1 MTRSRCLFDLDCK
14 REEREKL
21 EKETL
26 GPKFWDDAFAAQATM
41 AKFNEMKDEIDPIDD
56 FEMALEDAV
65 LTLELIEDEP
75 DEDLQAELSRTVES
89 LEKAYD
95 KIFLS
100 TLLCGEYDKNDAILS
115 IHAGAG
121 GTEAQDW
128 AGMLARMYARYV
140 ERSGFTLEELDEN
153 RDVEAGLKSI
163 TFLVHGKNAYGY
175 LKTEKGVHRLVRI
188 SPFDSAKRRH
198 TSFAS
203 VDVTPE
209 LPDDIKIEI
218 NPEDLRIDTYRSSGK
233 GGQHVNKTD
242 SAVRITH
249 IPTGVVVQCQ
259 NERSQFQNKDRAM
272 KMLYAKLLQIREEE
286 KRETIEDIQGKYSQ
300 IAWGSQI
307 RSYVFHP
314 YTLVKD
320 HRTGYEVG
328 NVQRV
333 MDGDIQGFIDQSL
346 RNQLGD
352 S

>member
-1 MTRSRCLFDLDCK
+1 MG
-14 REEREKL
+14 KL
-21 EKETL
+21 N
-26 GPKFWDDAFAAQATM
+26 AV
-41 AKFNEMKDEIDPIDD
+41 KDEIEPLES
-56 FEMALEDAV
+56 FEEELEDAL
-65 LTLELIEDEP
+65 LTLELIEEEP
-75 DEDLQAELSRTVES
+75 DEGLREELSASVET
-89 LEKAYD
+89 LEKDYA
-95 KIFLS
+95 KLFLS
-100 TLLCGEYDKNDAILS
+100 TLLSGEYDKNDAILS

-128 AGMLARMYARYV
+128 ASMLARMYARYV

-163 TFLVHGKNAYGY
+163 TYLVHGKNAYGY

-203 VDVTPE
+203 VDVTPD
-209 LPDDIKIEI
+209 LPDDVEIEI

-286 KRETIEDIQGKYSQ
+286 KRETIEDIQGQYSQ

-328 NVQRV
+328 NVQAV
-333 MDGDIQGFIDQSL
+333 MDGEIQGFIDASL
-346 RNQLGD
+346 RKQLGD

>member
-1 MTRSRCLFDLDCK
+1 MTK
-14 REEREKL
+14 REERNRL

-26 GPKFWDDAFAAQATM
+26 SVDFWDDATAAQATM
-41 AKFNEMKDEIDPIDD
+41 AKLNQAKDEIEPLES
-56 FEMALEDAV
+56 FEEELEDAL
-65 LTLELIEDEP
+65 LTLELIEEEP
-75 DEDLQAELSRTVES
+75 DEGLREELSASVET
-89 LEKAYD
+89 LEKDYD
-95 KIFLS
+95 KLFLS
-100 TLLCGEYDKNDAILS
+100 TLLSGEYDKNDAILS

-128 AGMLARMYARYV
+128 ASMLARMYARYV

-163 TFLVHGKNAYGY
+163 TYLVHGKNAYGY

-203 VDVTPE
+203 VDVTPD
-209 LPDDIKIEI
+209 LPDDVEIEI

-286 KRETIEDIQGKYSQ
+286 KRETIEDIQGQYSQ

-328 NVQRV
+328 NVQAV
-333 MDGDIQGFIDQSL
+333 MDGEIQGFIDASL
-346 RNQLGD
+346 RKQLGD

>member
-1 MTRSRCLFDLDCK
+1 MGELN
-14 REEREKL
+14 
-21 EKETL
+21 
-26 GPKFWDDAFAAQATM
+26 AV
-41 AKFNEMKDEIDPIDD
+41 KDEIEPLES
-56 FEMALEDAV
+56 FEEELEDAL
-65 LTLELIEDEP
+65 LTLELIEEEP
-75 DEDLQAELSRTVES
+75 DEGLREELSASVET
-89 LEKAYD
+89 LEKDYA
-95 KIFLS
+95 KLFLS
-100 TLLCGEYDKNDAILS
+100 TLLSGEYDKNDAILS

-128 AGMLARMYARYV
+128 ASMLARMYARYV

-163 TFLVHGKNAYGY
+163 TYLVHGKNAYGY

-203 VDVTPE
+203 VDVTPD
-209 LPDDIKIEI
+209 LPDDVEIEI

-286 KRETIEDIQGKYSQ
+286 KRETIEDIQGQYSQ

-328 NVQRV
+328 NVQAV
-333 MDGDIQGFIDQSL
+333 MDGEIQGFIDASL
-346 RNQLGD
+346 RKQLGD

>member
-1 MTRSRCLFDLDCK
+1 
-14 REEREKL
+14 
-21 EKETL
+21 
-26 GPKFWDDAFAAQATM
+26 M
-41 AKFNEMKDEIDPIDD
+41 AKLNQAKDEIEPLES
-56 FEMALEDAV
+56 FEEELEDAL
-65 LTLELIEDEP
+65 LTLELIEEEP
-75 DEDLQAELSRTVES
+75 DEGLREELSDSVET
-89 LEKAYD
+89 LEKDYD
-95 KIFLS
+95 KLFLA
-100 TLLCGEYDKNDAILS
+100 TLLSGEYDKNDAILS

-128 AGMLARMYARYV
+128 ASMLARMYARYV

-153 RDVEAGLKSI
+153 SDAEAGLKSI
-163 TFLVHGKNAYGY
+163 TYLVHGKNAYGY

-203 VDVTPE
+203 VDVTPD
-209 LPDDIKIEI
+209 LPDDVEIEI

-249 IPTGVVVQCQ
+249 IPTSVVVQCQ

-286 KRETIEDIQGKYSQ
+286 KRETIEDIQGQYSQ

-328 NVQRV
+328 NVQAV
-333 MDGDIQGFIDQSL
+333 MDGELQGFIDASL
-346 RNQLGD
+346 RKQLGD

>member
-1 MTRSRCLFDLDCK
+1 
-14 REEREKL
+14 
-21 EKETL
+21 
-26 GPKFWDDAFAAQATM
+26 M
-41 AKFNEMKDEIDPIDD
+41 AKLNQVKDEIEPLES
-56 FEMALEDAV
+56 FEEALEDAL
-65 LTLELIEDEP
+65 LTLELIEEEP
-75 DEDLQAELSRTVES
+75 DEGLQEELSASVEA
-89 LEKAYD
+89 LEKDYD
-95 KIFLS
+95 KLFLS
-100 TLLCGEYDKNDAILS
+100 TLLSGEYDKNDAILS

-128 AGMLARMYARYV
+128 ASMLARMYARYV

-163 TFLVHGKNAYGY
+163 TYLVHGKNAYGY

-203 VDVTPE
+203 VDVTPD
-209 LPDDIKIEI
+209 LPDDVEIEI

-286 KRETIEDIQGKYSQ
+286 KRETIEDIQGQYSQ

-328 NVQRV
+328 NVQAV
-333 MDGDIQGFIDQSL
+333 MDGEIQGFIDASL
-346 RNQLGD
+346 RKQLGD

>member
-1 MTRSRCLFDLDCK
+1 MTRSRCLFDLEAK
-14 REEREKL
+14 ENERHTL
-21 EKETL
+21 EQETL
-26 GPKFWDDAFAAQATM
+26 RADFWDDATAAQATM
-41 AKFNEMKDEIDPIDD
+41 AKLNGVKDEIEPLES
-56 FEMALEDAV
+56 FAEKLEDAF
-65 LTLELIEDEP
+65 LTLELIEEEP
-75 DEDLQAELSRTVES
+75 DEGLEEELSGSVET
-89 LEKAYD
+89 LEKDYD
-95 KIFLS
+95 KLFLA
-100 TLLCGEYDKNDAILS
+100 TLLSGEYDKNDAILS

-128 AGMLARMYARYV
+128 AAMLARMYARYV

-163 TFLVHGKNAYGY
+163 TYLVHGKNAYGY

-203 VDVTPE
+203 VDVTPD
-209 LPDDIKIEI
+209 LPDDVEIEI

-286 KRETIEDIQGKYSQ
+286 KRETIEDIQGQYSQ

-328 NVQRV
+328 NVQAV
-333 MDGDIQGFIDQSL
+333 MDGEIQGFIDASL
-346 RNQLGD
+346 RKQLGD

>member
-1 MTRSRCLFDLDCK
+1 
-14 REEREKL
+14 
-21 EKETL
+21 
-26 GPKFWDDAFAAQATM
+26 M
-41 AKFNEMKDEIDPIDD
+41 AKLNQAKDEIEPLES
-56 FEMALEDAV
+56 FEEELEDAL
-65 LTLELIEDEP
+65 LTLELIEEEP
-75 DEDLQAELSRTVES
+75 DEGLKEELSASVET
-89 LEKAYD
+89 LEKDYD
-95 KIFLS
+95 KLFLS
-100 TLLCGEYDKNDAILS
+100 TLLSGEYDKNDAILS

-128 AGMLARMYARYV
+128 ASMLARMYARYV

-163 TFLVHGKNAYGY
+163 TYLVHGKNAYGY

-203 VDVTPE
+203 VDVTPD
-209 LPDDIKIEI
+209 LPDDVEIEI

-286 KRETIEDIQGKYSQ
+286 KRETIEDIQGQYSQ

-328 NVQRV
+328 NVQAV
-333 MDGDIQGFIDQSL
+333 MDGEIQGFIDASL
-346 RNQLGD
+346 RKQLGD

>member
-1 MTRSRCLFDLDCK
+1 MAKLNGVKDEIEPLESFA
-14 REEREKL
+14 EKL
-21 EKETL
+21 E
-26 GPKFWDDAFAAQATM
+26 DAF
-41 AKFNEMKDEIDPIDD
+41 
-56 FEMALEDAV
+56 
-65 LTLELIEDEP
+65 LTLELIEEEP
-75 DEDLQAELSRTVES
+75 DEGLEEELSGSVET
-89 LEKAYD
+89 LEKDYD
-95 KIFLS
+95 KLFLA
-100 TLLCGEYDKNDAILS
+100 TLLSGEYDKNDAILS

-128 AGMLARMYARYV
+128 AAMLARMYARYV

-163 TFLVHGKNAYGY
+163 TYLVHGKNAYGY

-203 VDVTPE
+203 VDVTPD
-209 LPDDIKIEI
+209 LPDDVEIEI

-286 KRETIEDIQGKYSQ
+286 KRETIEDIQGQYSQ

-328 NVQRV
+328 NVQAV
-333 MDGDIQGFIDQSL
+333 MDGEIQGFIDASL
-346 RNQLGD
+346 RKQLGD

>member
-1 MTRSRCLFDLDCK
+1 MG
-14 REEREKL
+14 KL
-21 EKETL
+21 N
-26 GPKFWDDAFAAQATM
+26 AV
-41 AKFNEMKDEIDPIDD
+41 KDEIEPLES
-56 FEMALEDAV
+56 FEEELEDAL
-65 LTLELIEDEP
+65 LTLELIEEEP
-75 DEDLQAELSRTVES
+75 DEGLQEELSASVET
-89 LEKAYD
+89 LEKDYD
-95 KIFLS
+95 KLFLA
-100 TLLCGEYDKNDAILS
+100 TLLSGEYDKNDAILS

-128 AGMLARMYARYV
+128 ASMLARMYARYV

-163 TFLVHGKNAYGY
+163 TYLVHGKNAYGY

-203 VDVTPE
+203 VDVTPD
-209 LPDDIKIEI
+209 LPDDVEIEI

-286 KRETIEDIQGKYSQ
+286 KRETIEDIQGQYSQ

-328 NVQRV
+328 NVQAV
-333 MDGDIQGFIDQSL
+333 MDGEIQGFIDASL
-346 RNQLGD
+346 RKQLGD

>member
-1 MTRSRCLFDLDCK
+1 
-14 REEREKL
+14 
-21 EKETL
+21 
-26 GPKFWDDAFAAQATM
+26 M
-41 AKFNEMKDEIDPIDD
+41 AKLNQAKDEIEPLES
-56 FEMALEDAV
+56 FEEELEDAL
-65 LTLELIEDEP
+65 LTLELIEEEP
-75 DEDLQAELSRTVES
+75 DEGLREELSDSVET
-89 LEKAYD
+89 LEKDYD
-95 KIFLS
+95 KLFLA
-100 TLLCGEYDKNDAILS
+100 TLLSGEYDKNDAILS

-128 AGMLARMYARYV
+128 ASMLARMYARYV

-163 TFLVHGKNAYGY
+163 TYLVHGKNAYGY

-203 VDVTPE
+203 VDVTPD
-209 LPDDIKIEI
+209 LPDDVEIEI

-286 KRETIEDIQGKYSQ
+286 KRETIEDIQGQYSQ

-328 NVQRV
+328 NVQAV
-333 MDGDIQGFIDQSL
+333 MDGELQGFIDASL
-346 RNQLGD
+346 RKQLGD

>member
-1 MTRSRCLFDLDCK
+1 MAKLNGVKDEIEPLESFA
-14 REEREKL
+14 EKL
-21 EKETL
+21 E
-26 GPKFWDDAFAAQATM
+26 DAF
-41 AKFNEMKDEIDPIDD
+41 
-56 FEMALEDAV
+56 
-65 LTLELIEDEP
+65 LTLELIEEEP
-75 DEDLQAELSRTVES
+75 DEGLEEELSGSVET
-89 LEKAYD
+89 LEKDYD
-95 KIFLS
+95 KLFLA
-100 TLLCGEYDKNDAILS
+100 TLLSGEYDKNDAILS

-128 AGMLARMYARYV
+128 AAMLARMYARYV

-163 TFLVHGKNAYGY
+163 TYLVHGKNAYGY

-203 VDVTPE
+203 VDVTPD
-209 LPDDIKIEI
+209 LPDDVEIEI

-286 KRETIEDIQGKYSQ
+286 KRETIEDIQGQYSQ

-328 NVQRV
+328 NVQAV
-333 MDGDIQGFIDQSL
+333 MDGELQGFIDASL
-346 RNQLGD
+346 RKQLGD

>member
-1 MTRSRCLFDLDCK
+1 
-14 REEREKL
+14 
-21 EKETL
+21 
-26 GPKFWDDAFAAQATM
+26 M
-41 AKFNEMKDEIDPIDD
+41 AKLNQAKDEIEPLES
-56 FEMALEDAV
+56 FEEELEDAL
-65 LTLELIEDEP
+65 LTLELIEEEP
-75 DEDLQAELSRTVES
+75 DEGLREELSASVET
-89 LEKAYD
+89 LEKDYD
-95 KIFLS
+95 KLFLS
-100 TLLCGEYDKNDAILS
+100 TLLSGEYDKNDAILS

-128 AGMLARMYARYV
+128 ASMLARMYARYV

-163 TFLVHGKNAYGY
+163 TYLVHGKNAYGY

-203 VDVTPE
+203 VDVTPD
-209 LPDDIKIEI
+209 LPDDVEIEI

-286 KRETIEDIQGKYSQ
+286 KRETIEDIQGQYSQ

-328 NVQRV
+328 NVQAV
-333 MDGDIQGFIDQSL
+333 MDGEIQGFIDASL
-346 RNQLGD
+346 RKQLGD

>member
-1 MTRSRCLFDLDCK
+1 MG
-14 REEREKL
+14 KL
-21 EKETL
+21 N
-26 GPKFWDDAFAAQATM
+26 AV
-41 AKFNEMKDEIDPIDD
+41 KDEIEPLES
-56 FEMALEDAV
+56 FEEELEDAL
-65 LTLELIEDEP
+65 LTLELIEEEP
-75 DEDLQAELSRTVES
+75 DEGLREELSASVET
-89 LEKAYD
+89 LEKDYA
-95 KIFLS
+95 KLFLS
-100 TLLCGEYDKNDAILS
+100 TLLSGEYDKNDAILS

-128 AGMLARMYARYV
+128 ASMLARMYARYV

-163 TFLVHGKNAYGY
+163 TYLVHGKNAYGY

-203 VDVTPE
+203 VDVTPD
-209 LPDDIKIEI
+209 LPDDVEIEI

-286 KRETIEDIQGKYSQ
+286 KRETIEDIQGQYSQ

-328 NVQRV
+328 NVQAV
-333 MDGDIQGFIDQSL
+333 MDGELQGFIDASL
-346 RNQLGD
+346 RKQLGD

>member
-1 MTRSRCLFDLDCK
+1 
-14 REEREKL
+14 
-21 EKETL
+21 
-26 GPKFWDDAFAAQATM
+26 M
-41 AKFNEMKDEIDPIDD
+41 AKLNQAKDEIEPLES
-56 FEMALEDAV
+56 FEEELEDAL
-65 LTLELIEDEP
+65 LTLELIEEEP
-75 DEDLQAELSRTVES
+75 DEGLKEELSASVET
-89 LEKAYD
+89 LEKDYD
-95 KIFLS
+95 KLFLS
-100 TLLCGEYDKNDAILS
+100 TLLSGEYDKNDAILS

-128 AGMLARMYARYV
+128 ASMLARMYARYV

-163 TFLVHGKNAYGY
+163 TYLVHGKNAYGY

-203 VDVTPE
+203 VDVTPD
-209 LPDDIKIEI
+209 LPDDVEIEI

-286 KRETIEDIQGKYSQ
+286 KRETIEDIQGQYSQ

-328 NVQRV
+328 NVQAV
-333 MDGDIQGFIDQSL
+333 MDGELQGFIDASL
-346 RNQLGD
+346 RKQLGD

>member
-1 MTRSRCLFDLDCK
+1 MGELN
-14 REEREKL
+14 
-21 EKETL
+21 
-26 GPKFWDDAFAAQATM
+26 AV
-41 AKFNEMKDEIDPIDD
+41 KDEIEPLES
-56 FEMALEDAV
+56 FEEELEDAL
-65 LTLELIEDEP
+65 LTLELIEEEP
-75 DEDLQAELSRTVES
+75 DEGLREELSASVET
-89 LEKAYD
+89 LEKDYD
-95 KIFLS
+95 KLFLS
-100 TLLCGEYDKNDAILS
+100 TLLSGEYDKNDAILS

-128 AGMLARMYARYV
+128 ASMLARMYARYV

-163 TFLVHGKNAYGY
+163 TYLVHGKNAYGY

-203 VDVTPE
+203 VDVTPD
-209 LPDDIKIEI
+209 LPDDVEIEI

-286 KRETIEDIQGKYSQ
+286 KRETIEDIQGQYSQ

-328 NVQRV
+328 NVQAV
-333 MDGDIQGFIDQSL
+333 MDGELQGFIDASL
-346 RNQLGD
+346 RKQLGD

>member
-1 MTRSRCLFDLDCK
+1 MG
-14 REEREKL
+14 KL
-21 EKETL
+21 N
-26 GPKFWDDAFAAQATM
+26 AV
-41 AKFNEMKDEIDPIDD
+41 KDEIEPLES
-56 FEMALEDAV
+56 FEEELEDAF
-65 LTLELIEDEP
+65 LTLELIAEEP
-75 DEDLQAELSRTVES
+75 DEGLQEELSQNVEA
-89 LEKAYD
+89 LKKEYD
-95 KIFLS
+95 KLFLA
-100 TLLCGEYDKNDAILS
+100 TLLSGEYDKNDAILS

-128 AGMLARMYARYV
+128 AAMLARMYARYV

-163 TFLVHGKNAYGY
+163 TYLVHGKNAYGY

-203 VDVTPE
+203 VDVTPD
-209 LPDDIKIEI
+209 LPDDVEIEI

-286 KRETIEDIQGKYSQ
+286 KRETIEDIQGQYSQ

-328 NVQRV
+328 NVQAV
-333 MDGDIQGFIDQSL
+333 MDGEIQGFIDASL
-346 RNQLGD
+346 RKQLGD